1 VPGTEI
7 RVSRSLGQSRP
18 EMKAFSF
25 SEVQMKRKCLFLVIV
40 LLNYFFGKNIVAF
53 LFEILWKTGSW

>member
-1 VPGTEI
+1 
-7 RVSRSLGQSRP
+7 
-18 EMKAFSF
+18 MKAFSF